1 MQNLIFNE
9 SADFRFHSAESMA
22 KDIILGLGDVQK
34 DIKLLIM
41 ELIKPFE
48 PKKQI
53 GIARAVG
60 NYCYGN
66 GKTTSSY
73 DSVNKLL
80 EEIYSLIDN
89 PILIYSYGKQ
99 KQPYYSTELPLNSQF
114 PENWG
119 WENSSQFYELDTE
132 FQDKEYFQNIEP
144 VDICHLVRKM
154 DNFLMERGI
163 SYKFLRN
170 YEHVLRA
177 FNSLD
182 EPQNNPTDESY
193 YD

>member
-1 MQNLIFNE
+1 MGINPQQ
-9 SADFRFHSAESMA
+9 SVAR
-22 KDIILGLGDVQK
+22 DIIMGLKDVENK
-34 DIKLLIM
+34 NIKLLI
-41 ELIKPFE
+41 L
-48 PKKQI
+48 Q
-53 GIARAVG
+53 R
-60 NYCYGN
+60 
-66 GKTTSSY
+66 
-73 DSVNKLL
+73 L
-80 EEIYSLIDN
+80 EEIPLHEQVKFAKAINDHNEGKGTYYSGNKEIDDRLEECYHLIDN

-119 WENSSQFYELDTE
+119 WENSAQFYELDTE
-132 FQDKEYFQNIEP
+132 FIDKDYFQNIEP

-154 DNFLMERGI
+154 DKFLMERGI

-182 EPQNNPTDESY
+182 EPQDNPTDEETDY
-193 YD
+193 